1 MKALAAIR
9 GSVGHGNIGG
19 MELISHVV
27 FKGLMKLG
35 VELEVLTSCKS
46 SSQTEIIVEFIDG
59 VKYLYLPTTQPSKYC
74 IEFHREIKAYYEH
87 IKKDISVIFSVS
99 GAGSSLTKNAE
110 KVPTVA
116 WWHGT
121 FLEEELDKVYKYQ
134 FIDGNSLSAFNV
146 ERLVVS
152 TILPRLFGGV
162 LEDYQAFDYHVCIS
176 TYMQEIL
183 KCYGIEPARISLI
196 LNGINE
202 QFLKNLESLNPDKN
216 SYKAEF
222 GLSTSK
228 IVLGLVGRMGEA
240 KGEKLI
246 KSLIDKLPAEKFSFF
261 FVGAKIDVNDI
272 EARGFEVKNISLPHG
287 EMGKAFK
294 AMDIFV
300 NPTLRLSGLDMT
312 VLEAYLSG
320 TDVVVSNLP
329 QYKGFADELGLK
341 LKFFD
346 VGDAN
351 SLEAAIKSPVKNE
364 FKPEQ
369 LEKFSEDKMILSFY
383 SLLENVRKK

>member
-1 MKALAAIR
+1 MKVLAAIR

-19 MELISHVV
+19 MELISHIV
-27 FKGLMKLG
+27 FKGLVKSG

-46 SSQTEIIVEFIDG
+46 SSQADIIVEIIDG

-74 IEFHREIKAYYEH
+74 EEFHREIKVYYEQ
-87 IKKDISVIFSVS
+87 IKNDVSVIFSVS
-99 GAGSSLTKNAE
+99 GAGSSLTRNAE
-110 KVPTVA
+110 KVPTLV

-134 FIDGNSLSAFNV
+134 YIDENSLNAFNV

-162 LEDYQAFDYHVCIS
+162 LEDYQAFDYHVSIS

-183 KCYGIEPARISLI
+183 KCYGIAPTRISLI
-196 LNGINE
+196 FNGINK
-202 QFLKNLESLNPDKN
+202 QFLDNLKDLNSDKN
-216 SYKAEF
+216 AFKVEF
-222 GLSTSK
+222 GFSVSK
-228 IVLGLVGRMGEA
+228 TVLGFVGRMGQA

-246 KSLIDKLPAEKFSFF
+246 KTLIDKLPADKFSFF
-261 FVGAKIDVNDI
+261 FVGAKVDVNDI
-272 EARGFEVKNISLPHG
+272 ESRGFEVKNISMPHSD
-287 EMGKAFK
+287 MGRAFK
-294 AMDIFV
+294 AMDVFV

-329 QYKGFADELGLK
+329 QYKGFAEELGLK
-341 LKFFD
+341 LKFFE
-346 VGDAN
+346 VGNAS
-351 SLEAAIKSPVKNE
+351 SLEAAIKSRVKNE
-364 FKPEQ
+364 SKPEQ
-369 LEKFSEDKMILSFY
+369 LEEFSEDKMVTSFY
-383 SLLENVRKK
+383 TLLENIKKN